1 MHLCSSCQLPA
12 AVGRVGESGGGDG
25 GWFGARDLEE
35 EEVSS
40 SANLVAIPSRPI
52 KVIDYLTRL

>member
-1 MHLCSSCQLPA
+1 ME
-12 AVGRVGESGGGDG
+12 RGGGDG

-40 SANLVAIPSRPI
+40 AAKLVAIPSRPI
-52 KVIDYLTRL
+52 KVIDYLTCL